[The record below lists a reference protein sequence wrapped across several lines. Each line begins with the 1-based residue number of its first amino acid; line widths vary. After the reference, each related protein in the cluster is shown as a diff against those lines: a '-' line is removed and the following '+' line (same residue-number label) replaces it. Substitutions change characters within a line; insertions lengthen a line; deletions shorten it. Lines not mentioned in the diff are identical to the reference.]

1 MLLPIFLDLKLWFN
15 TFSVKS
21 EITVLFNNLK
31 CYFRSNHRIQ
41 WQADK
46 TVHMHIHTSYYNIFT
61 WSIVM
66 AHHMILR
73 TWHLKD
79 IITFQKCTLSSI
91 ESVSY
96 INLTMLVIPT
106 PKDGLTCLWDFI
118 MALIMITS

>member
-46 TVHMHIHTSYYNIFT
+46 TVHMHIYIHHITIFLHGLLLWHIT
-61 WSIVM
+61 W
-66 AHHMILR
+66 
-73 TWHLKD
+73 
-79 IITFQKCTLSSI
+79 
-91 ESVSY
+91 Y
-96 INLTMLVIPT
+96 
-106 PKDGLTCLWDFI
+106 
-118 MALIMITS
+118 

>member
-96 INLTMLVIPT
+96 INLTMLVIRT
-106 PKDGLTCLWDFI
+106 PKDGLACSETL
-118 MALIMITS
+118 

>member
-66 AHHMILR
+66 AHPG
-73 TWHLKD
+73 
-79 IITFQKCTLSSI
+79 
-91 ESVSY
+91 Y
-96 INLTMLVIPT
+96 
-106 PKDGLTCLWDFI
+106 
-118 MALIMITS
+118 